1 MSSDRRLCGLALFF
15 FVLVGIPA
23 TSPAIAEDSATTPA
37 DVYVRVAETR
47 AEIELIRFE
56 MGRPRHARPEIAV
69 SGIAPREVFFQ
80 VLTLFEK
87 ANRLGFE
94 QTRTRAERPLE
105 PSTDPTP
112 ADVLRVVDAALSRL
126 RAVKADLGI
135 VSNVSVPPVDPSKR
149 PVDVFKSIVQANRQL
164 SLLLVRRFSP
174 SDVYEQVT
182 VAIGYAARL
191 RSLFP
196 GNRVPPAPA
205 REAGKRPQDVYR
217 LLIDCLN
224 TVKLIAATS
233 GLSIATLEA
242 SEEEIGAARPS
253 DVYDISSLLVA
264 ELAFLHQQPGALDAP
279 RPAYYPGRKFPSD
292 VYQRAGQLKIQL
304 DELQVL
310 AKTRPDWLRPGTT
323 GK

>member
-1 MSSDRRLCGLALFF
+1 LFFLALGGF
-15 FVLVGIPA
+15 PT
-23 TSPAIAEDSATTPA
+23 TSPAIAEDLATTPA

-69 SGIAPREVFFQ
+69 SGVEPREVFFQ
-80 VLTLFEK
+80 ALTLFEK

-94 QTRTRAERPLE
+94 QTRTLAERALE
-105 PSTDPTP
+105 QSIDPTP
-112 ADVLRVVDAALSRL
+112 ADVLQVVDAALSRL
-126 RAVKADLGI
+126 RAVKADMGI
-135 VSNVSVPPVDPSKR
+135 VSNVSVPPADPSKR
-149 PVDVFKSIVQANRQL
+149 PVEVFKSIVQANRQL
-164 SLLLVRRFSP
+164 SLLLERRFSP
-174 SDVYEQVT
+174 SDVYKQIT

-196 GNRVPPAPA
+196 GDRIPPAPA

-217 LLIDCLN
+217 LLIECLN
-224 TVKLIAATS
+224 TVNLIAVTS
-233 GLSIATLEA
+233 GLSIVTLEA
-242 SEEEIGAARPS
+242 SEAEIEAARPS

-264 ELAFLHQQPGALDAP
+264 ELAFLHQQAGTLDAP
-279 RPAYYPGRKFPSD
+279 RAAYYPGRKFPSG
-292 VYQRAGQLKIQL
+292 VHQRAGQLKIQL

-310 AKTRPDWLRPGTT
+310 VKTRPDWLRPGTT